1 MNDQKY
7 IIINY
12 NDFSNAM
19 IKVKVHDKEI
29 SLHDLVTCYNQIQIM
44 KKEGTYP
51 EDFGYTFKAYD
62 WSNKKER
69 LLASEETLTRVVEK
83 YKTERL

>member
-1 MNDQKY
+1 MDNQKY
-7 IIINY
+7 IINY
-12 NDFSNAM
+12 DDFLNA
-19 IKVKVHDKEI
+19 IVKVHDKEI

-69 LLASEETLTRVVEK
+69 LIASEETLTRVVEK
-83 YKTERL
+83 YKTGRL

>member
-1 MNDQKY
+1 MSY
-7 IIINY
+7 TG
-12 NDFSNAM
+12 
-19 IKVKVHDKEI
+19 I
-29 SLHDLVTCYNQIQIM
+29 SVLPSPRKIM

-62 WSNKKER
+62 WSDKKVR

-83 YKTERL
+83 YKTGRL

>member
-1 MNDQKY
+1 MALYSLHEMLSEASLDKVNNMDDQKY
-7 IIINY
+7 IVINY
-12 NDFSNAM
+12 NNFSNAM

-51 EDFGYTFKAYD
+51 EDFTYTF
-62 WSNKKER
+62 
-69 LLASEETLTRVVEK
+69 
-83 YKTERL
+83 

>member
-1 MNDQKY
+1 MAIYSCDSCLGKISLDKVNNMDSQEC

-12 NDFSNAM
+12 NDFSNA
-19 IKVKVHDKEI
+19 IVKVHDKEI

-51 EDFGYTFKAYD
+51 EDFTYTF
-62 WSNKKER
+62 
-69 LLASEETLTRVVEK
+69 
-83 YKTERL
+83 

>member
-1 MNDQKY
+1 MDDQKY

-12 NDFSNAM
+12 NNFSNAM

-51 EDFGYTFKAYD
+51 EDFCYTFKAYD
-62 WSNKKER
+62 YSNKRER
-69 LLASEETLTRVVEK
+69 LIASEDTLKGLVER
-83 YKTERL
+83 YKIERL

>member
-1 MNDQKY
+1 MDDQKC

-19 IKVKVHDKEI
+19 FKVKVHDKEI

-51 EDFGYTFKAYD
+51 EDFTYTF
-62 WSNKKER
+62 
-69 LLASEETLTRVVEK
+69 
-83 YKTERL
+83 